1 MFPGFAEHKD
11 QKGTEDKAFF
21 SSKSGA
27 SSKRR
32 KMSGQLKL
40 ISSITIVF
48 FLFISVPVMVFAESN
63 KTATVAAGVLNLRQ
77 NPTVSSMILCQL
89 PKGVQVLITEER
101 AGWYKVTV
109 AVNRKELTGWV
120 MGQYISIDSNKG
132 QEAANQNASTR
143 KDSVQGSETGQASS
157 QSGVAQRGTTQEG
170 TTQEGTTQE
179 GTAQEGTSQESTTQE
194 GTSQEG
200 TAQEGTS
207 QESTTQEGTSQEGSI
222 RSDTAEGASK
232 ENTTQQSAV
241 QGTINI
247 VNASVLGAVKINKIS
262 PGTINVLSEST
273 IFAIRT
279 GTISVISV
287 NPGREDTTGLNPA
300 NASTAGISPAG
311 SSPDAIGPN
320 AEELIRFAK
329 SLLGVPYVY
338 GGMSPAGFDCSGFTS
353 YVFGAFGIRL
363 ERVSTDQAKQGM
375 EISRENLKPGDLV
388 FFDTNGGRSVINHTG
403 IFIGDG
409 KFIHA
414 SSGTSSCVI
423 ISDLTT
429 GYYTDNFMTA
439 RRIYQTP

>member
-170 TTQEGTTQE
+170 TT
-179 GTAQEGTSQESTTQE
+179 
-194 GTSQEG
+194 QEG